1 MMPRPSP
8 ILLFHIVLGS
18 VFSSSCFAQKKFELG
33 LRFDGLNIQFDNTY
47 EGGLG
52 TYDIN
57 TKRNI
62 TQSAYADLMYWP
74 HQNFG
79 ISLGIGLHDFQS
91 EIRYSIPSPSSETIL
106 VETSDQIT
114 ARGLGYIASVHFRK
128 DRWRVRIGYALFELY
143 NQEYPSRYRL
153 ISVTSFEPG
162 LGVLASLDV
171 IEKSYWQSIPIM
183 SGLIQMEGQY
193 RVIDQLFVRL
203 GFETTHCCRKYY
215 PYTVQITGFTQQTT
229 MDDHLFND
237 FRIRN
242 MYTAFS
248 VGIAYY
254 LGFGRYRAD
263 KEIE

>member
-1 MMPRPSP
+1 MHRR
-8 ILLFHIVLGS
+8 ITLFAFGFLVSGA
-18 VFSSSCFAQKKFELG
+18 FCTSCFAQKKFELG

-52 TYDIN
+52 TYEIH

-74 HQNFG
+74 HPNLG
-79 ISLGIGLHDFQS
+79 ISLGIGLHDFRS
-91 EIRYSIPSPSSETIL
+91 EIRYSIPFPSSENIL
-106 VETSDQIT
+106 VETSDQIS
-114 ARGLGYIASVHFRK
+114 ARGLGYIASAHFRK
-128 DRWRVRIGYALFELY
+128 DRWRVRIGYGLFDLY

-153 ISVTSFEPG
+153 TLVSSQITG
-162 LGVLASLDV
+162 QGVLNRLD
-171 IEKSYWQSIPIM
+171 ILEESYWLTEPLM
-183 SGLIQMEGQY
+183 SSMIQFESQY
-193 RVIDQLFVRL
+193 RIVDQLFFKL
-203 GFETTHCCRKYY
+203 GLETTFCCRNNF
-215 PYTVQITGFTQQTT
+215 PYSVKITGFTEQTT
-229 MDDHLFND
+229 MEDHLFND

-242 MYTAFS
+242 TYTAFS